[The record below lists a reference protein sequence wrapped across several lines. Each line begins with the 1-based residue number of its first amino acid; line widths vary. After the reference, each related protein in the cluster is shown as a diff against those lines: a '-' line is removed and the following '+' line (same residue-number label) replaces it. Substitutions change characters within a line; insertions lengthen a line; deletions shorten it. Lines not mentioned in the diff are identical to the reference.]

1 MVMLFEREERSEAMK
16 LIRTILKKTF
26 LWDYERGSWQYD
38 ILCGLILVFIFF
50 GPNQVFH
57 SADGV
62 NSAPLVISRND
73 VGELAPE
80 QAEQI
85 ISDYISAK
93 FNRKVKATNIE
104 PMFNETGSLTGYLV
118 KEIKQ

>member
-1 MVMLFEREERSEAMK
+1 MAGKRSQTMK
-16 LIRTILKKTF
+16 LIWTILKKTI
-26 LWDYERGSWQYD
+26 LWDHERGSWQYD
-38 ILCGLILVFIFF
+38 ILCGLILAFIFF

-62 NSAPLVISRND
+62 NSAPLVISQKD
-73 VGELAPE
+73 VGHLAPE
-80 QAEQI
+80 QTEKV
-85 ISDYISAK
+85 ISDYISEK

-104 PMFNETGSLTGYLV
+104 PMFNEAGELTGYLV

>member
-1 MVMLFEREERSEAMK
+1 MK

-38 ILCGLILVFIFF
+38 ILCGLILAFIFF

-73 VGELAPE
+73 IGELAPE
-80 QAEQI
+80 QTEQI

>member
-1 MVMLFEREERSEAMK
+1 MK
-16 LIRTILKKTF
+16 FIGSILKKTF
-26 LWDYERGSWQYD
+26 LWGYERGSWQYD
-38 ILCGLILVFIFF
+38 ILCGLILAFIFF
-50 GPNQVFH
+50 GPNQIFH

-62 NSAPLVISRND
+62 NSAPLVIGREE

-80 QAEQI
+80 RAEPV

-93 FNRKVKATNIE
+93 FNRKVKVTKIE
-104 PMFNETGSLTGYLV
+104 PMYNAEGNLTGYLV